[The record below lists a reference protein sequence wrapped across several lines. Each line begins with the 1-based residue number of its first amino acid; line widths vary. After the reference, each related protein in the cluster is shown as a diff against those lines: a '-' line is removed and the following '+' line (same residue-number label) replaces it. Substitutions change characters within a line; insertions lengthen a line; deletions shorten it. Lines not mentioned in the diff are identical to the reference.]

1 MMTVSPCDHYQSSPF
16 SPNAFLLVPEI
27 ESGDITINEDEG
39 TAILMVR
46 LVNEIERNFTL
57 DYRTNQVPGGAEG
70 TWNLFLTR
78 AFFHVLSCF
87 HGCLYYYYYYYY

>member
-1 MMTVSPCDHYQSSPF
+1 MMMVSPCDHYQSSPF
-16 SPNAFLLVPEI
+16 SPDALLLVPVI
-27 ESGDITINEDEG
+27 ESGDVTINEDRG

-70 TWNLFLTR
+70 TETSF
-78 AFFHVLSCF
+78 
-87 HGCLYYYYYYYY
+87 